1 MGVRRWVGEG
11 RTNGLGISRSP
22 SSGPRGNLMG
32 LARILYTL
40 SATASS
46 LELLYSAAL
55 AAILGTRFRAEGKQD

>member
-1 MGVRRWVGEG
+1 MGGGG

-22 SSGPRGNLMG
+22 SPGPRGNLMG